1 MRLSLDFRPRLDG
14 SQLVGGRGR
23 RESVAVAPAPERDH
37 AVAASETVTL
47 VLGED
52 SPLPECAA
60 DVEDLVR
67 LLRGHVAQLGARTTP
82 GIPAV
87 LRAQRL
93 CSDSIPEGYMP
104 SRVYLV
110 KLAEATRELMA
121 HVERGGPGPIRSKRG
136 RRWRKP
142 QINVLRGAVF
152 AVALACLV
160 FATSVPR
167 T

>member
-1 MRLSLDFRPRLDG
+1 MRLSLSPRRGD
-14 SQLVGGRGR
+14 SQLVGDHGR
-23 RESVAVAPAPERDH
+23 REAGTVASMPERDH
-37 AVAASETVTL
+37 VVAASETVTL

-52 SPLPECAA
+52 SPLPESAA

-67 LLRGHVAQLGARTTP
+67 LLRGHVAQLGARTAP
-82 GIPAV
+82 GSPA
-87 LRAQRL
+87 LLGAQRL
-93 CSDSIPEGYMP
+93 CSERIPEGYMP

-110 KLAEATRELMA
+110 QLAEATQELVA
-121 HVERGGPGPIRSKRG
+121 YVERVGPQAMLPGRR

-142 QINVLRGAVF
+142 RINVLRGAVF

-160 FATSVPR
+160 LAASVPR

>member
-1 MRLSLDFRPRLDG
+1 MRLSLDPRRGD
-14 SQLVGGRGR
+14 SQIVGGRGR
-23 RESVAVAPAPERDH
+23 REPVTVEPAPQRDPV
-37 AVAASETVTL
+37 VAASETVTL

-52 SPLPECAA
+52 SPLPENAA

-67 LLRGHVAQLGARTTP
+67 LLRGHVAQLGAQTAPVSPALLRT
-82 GIPAV
+82 
-87 LRAQRL
+87 QQL
-93 CSDSIPEGYMP
+93 CSESIPDGYMP

-110 KLAEATRELMA
+110 KLAEATQELIA
-121 HVERGGPGPIRSKRG
+121 HVERGGSGPIRSKRG

-142 QINVLRGAVF
+142 KINVLRGAVF

-160 FATSVPR
+160 FAASVPR

>member
-1 MRLSLDFRPRLDG
+1 MRLSLDPRRGD
-14 SQLVGGRGR
+14 SQLGGGRGR
-23 RESVAVAPAPERDH
+23 RESATVVLAPERDH
-37 AVAASETVTL
+37 VVAASETVRL

-52 SPLPECAA
+52 SPLPENAA

-67 LLRGHVAQLGARTTP
+67 LLRGHVAQLGARTDLGSP
-82 GIPAV
+82 V
-87 LRAQRL
+87 LVRAQRL
-93 CSDSIPEGYMP
+93 CSESIPEGYMP

-142 QINVLRGAVF
+142 QINALRGAVF

-160 FATSVPR
+160 FAASVPR

>member
-1 MRLSLDFRPRLDG
+1 MRLSLDPRRGD
-14 SQLVGGRGR
+14 SQLGGGRGR
-23 RESVAVAPAPERDH
+23 RESATVVLAPGRDH
-37 AVAASETVTL
+37 VVAASETVTL

-52 SPLPECAA
+52 SPLPENAA

-67 LLRGHVAQLGARTTP
+67 LLRGHVAQLGARTDLGSP
-82 GIPAV
+82 V
-87 LRAQRL
+87 LVRAQRL
-93 CSDSIPEGYMP
+93 CSESIPEGYMP

-110 KLAEATRELMA
+110 QLAEATQELVA
-121 HVERGGPGPIRSKRG
+121 YVERVGPGAMLPRRR

-142 QINVLRGAVF
+142 RINVLRGAVF

-160 FATSVPR
+160 WAASVPR

>member
-1 MRLSLDFRPRLDG
+1 MRLSLDPRRGD
-14 SQLVGGRGR
+14 SQLGGGRGR
-23 RESVAVAPAPERDH
+23 RESATVVPAPERNH
-37 AVAASETVTL
+37 VVAASETVTL

-52 SPLPECAA
+52 SPLPENAA

-67 LLRGHVAQLGARTTP
+67 LLRGHIAQLGART
-82 GIPAV
+82 AV
-87 LRAQRL
+87 GSPVLVRAQRL
-93 CSDSIPEGYMP
+93 CSESIPEGYMP

-142 QINVLRGAVF
+142 QINALRGAVF

-160 FATSVPR
+160 FAASVPR

>member
-1 MRLSLDFRPRLDG
+1 MRLSLDPRRGD
-14 SQLVGGRGR
+14 SQLGGGRGR
-23 RESVAVAPAPERDH
+23 RESATVVLAPERDH
-37 AVAASETVTL
+37 VVAASETVTL

-52 SPLPECAA
+52 SPLPENAA

-67 LLRGHVAQLGARTTP
+67 LLRGHVAQLGARTDLGSP
-82 GIPAV
+82 V
-87 LRAQRL
+87 LVRAQWL
-93 CSDSIPEGYMP
+93 CSESIPEGYMP

-110 KLAEATRELMA
+110 KLAEATQELMA
-121 HVERGGPGPIRSKRG
+121 HVERGGPGPIRSKRV

-160 FATSVPR
+160 FAASVPR